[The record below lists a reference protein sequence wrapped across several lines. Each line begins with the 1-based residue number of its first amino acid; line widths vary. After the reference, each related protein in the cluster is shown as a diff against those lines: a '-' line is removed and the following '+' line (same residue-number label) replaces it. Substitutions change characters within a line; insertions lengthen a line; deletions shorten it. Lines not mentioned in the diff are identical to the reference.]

1 METNANKGQYPPTNG
16 NPCDQNGIQTKQMT
30 IYTNQG
36 PNLCCRNRNR
46 NLCHCFKLLLHKSS
60 KTKCFVTV
68 ATSFHV

>member
-36 PNLCCRNRNR
+36 PNLRSCNRNR
-46 NLCHCFKLLLHKSS
+46 NLGHCFKLLCY
-60 KTKCFVTV
+60 TKKKQNV
-68 ATSFHV
+68 S